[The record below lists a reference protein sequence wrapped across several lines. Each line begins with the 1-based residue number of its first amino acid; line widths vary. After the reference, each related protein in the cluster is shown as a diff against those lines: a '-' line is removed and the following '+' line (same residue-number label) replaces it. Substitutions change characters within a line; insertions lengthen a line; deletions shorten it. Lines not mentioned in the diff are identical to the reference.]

1 MKSKIYVGAVSHTR
15 FAPVVHA
22 FKYPYYCY
30 GFYLD
35 ELPEIGRSIPLFG
48 YNRRRLVSLYDK
60 DYLDGKPGPLRG
72 RLQAFLLSQGVS
84 EELGRVELVTAARFL
99 GHVFNPVSF
108 FYCHRTDGTLSCV
121 VAEVN
126 NTFGERHHYI
136 LRQLVPGAH
145 GFAAGAGCPKQFH
158 VSPFNDMLGD
168 YEFLFSDLQQ
178 RLDIQVT
185 LRREGQRHLWAGLT
199 GEPLPLTAS
208 NLRQTLRQFPLTP
221 LKTVPRILWHAVRLH
236 YGRKLRM
243 YRKPT
248 PSSPLT
254 IPAGPTWLQ
263 KRAQPLVLGFFSKLK
278 IGTLTVRLPDGTE
291 REFGCAGTLP
301 HAQLVVKD
309 NAFFERVLKAGDIG
323 FGEAY
328 MFDEW
333 DTDDLT
339 ALLGL
344 FAKNLT
350 VADDRHIVLSWVGR
364 LVNRLRHALRRNTLP
379 GSKKNIR
386 EHYDL
391 SNDFFKLFLD
401 ETMMYSCA
409 LYAGTEQSSVEAQ
422 RNKLHAIIRKA
433 QITASDHVLEIGSGW
448 GGFALEAARTTGCR
462 VTSITLS
469 EEQLNFARERAQAA
483 GLADRIQFELCDYRQ
498 AVGTYDKIVSIEMLE
513 AVGHEHYGTFFAAC
527 DRLLKPDGLVV
538 LQVITIPDQR
548 YDAYRFSSDWIQK
561 HIFPGGILPSLTAL
575 SRAMTQHSRLT
586 VGQLDNIGPHYART
600 LREWRE
606 RFIANLPAIEKLGF
620 DRVFQRKWIYY
631 FCYCE
636 AGFAARALNNLQLV
650 LTRPGNQQWD
660 TTSLSAR

>member
-1 MKSKIYVGAVSHTR
+1 MKSKIYVGEVSHTR

-22 FKYPYYCY
+22 FKFPYYCY
-30 GFYLD
+30 GFDLD
-35 ELPEIGRSIPLFG
+35 ELPEIGRTVPWFG
-48 YNRRRLVSLYDK
+48 YNRRRLVALWDK

-72 RLQAFLLSQGVS
+72 RLLTFLRRQGFT
-84 EELGRVELVTAARFL
+84 EELGRIELVTAARYL
-99 GHVFNPVSF
+99 GQVFNPVSF
-108 FYCHRTDGTLSCV
+108 FYCHRPDDTLACV

-126 NTFGERHHYI
+126 NTWGERHHY
-136 LRQLVPGAH
+136 LLHPLAH
-145 GFAAGAGCPKQFH
+145 GPTGFAAGATHPKQFH
-158 VSPFNDMLGD
+158 VSPFNDRLGE
-168 YEFLFSDLQQ
+168 YEFLFADLQQ

-185 LRREGQRHLWAGLT
+185 LHREGQRHLWAGLT
-199 GEPLPLTAS
+199 GTPQPLTAQ

-221 LKTVPRILWHAVRLH
+221 LKTMPRILWQAVQLR
-236 YGRKLRM
+236 YGKKLPL
-243 YRKPT
+243 YRKPA
-248 PSSPLT
+248 PSSPQT

-263 KRAQPLVLGFFSKLK
+263 KRARPLVLGFMAK
-278 IGTLTVRLPDGTE
+278 IKTGTLTVRLPDGTVHE
-291 REFGCAGTLP
+291 LGCAGTLP
-301 HAQLVVKD
+301 QAQLVVQD
-309 NAFFERVLKAGDIG
+309 HAFFERVLKAGDIG

-339 ALLGL
+339 ALLSV
-344 FAKNLT
+344 FAKNLA
-350 VADDRHIVLSWVGR
+350 VADDRRIVLSWVGR
-364 LVNRLRHALRRNTLP
+364 LFNRLRHALRSNTLL
-379 GSKKNIR
+379 GSRKNIR

-409 LYAGTEQSSVEAQ
+409 LYAGPEQSAVDAQ
-422 RNKLHAIIRKA
+422 RNKLQAIIRKA
-433 QITASDHVLEIGSGW
+433 HITASDHVLEIGSGW

-469 EEQLNFARERAQAA
+469 EEQLKFARDRARAA
-483 GLADRIQFELCDYRQ
+483 GLADRVHFEFCDYRQ

-513 AVGHEHYGTFFAAC
+513 AVGHEHFGTFFAAC
-527 DRLLKPDGLVV
+527 ERLLKPDGCVV

-548 YDAYRFSSDWIQK
+548 YEAYRFSSDWIQK
-561 HIFPGGILPSLTAL
+561 HIFPGGMLPSLTAL
-575 SRAMTQHSRLT
+575 SRAMTRHSHL
-586 VGQLDNIGPHYART
+586 VVDKLDNIGPHYART

-636 AGFAARALNNLQLV
+636 AGFATRALNNLQLV
-650 LTRPGNQQWD
+650 LTRPGNQQMD
-660 TTSLSAR
+660 STDPAA